1 MNRVSRLLITLMGL
15 GLAAGSQIAANGR
28 TELDTSRRTMQRVIE
43 RYVVDRATLIRSWIG
58 SSDAEPLSPAQFARL
73 RQFYAE
79 SIQTVEQIAFDGLD
93 QEGRI
98 DYLLLS
104 HRLHYEVA
112 RLDLR
117 ERELKE
123 LEPLVPFG
131 PTILALDEARRE
143 MRPVKPE
150 ESARRLSQVLKD
162 LAATRRTLESAASTA
177 VDSGPDPRAAAPP
190 PPASPALATQAAAH
204 VGRLRDILKGWFAFY
219 NGYDPAF
226 SWWVGQTYKQTDQA
240 LGEYATFLES
250 RLGRSQADGLHFAA
264 TRPLGRDALLLELQR
279 EMIPYTPEEL
289 IAIAN
294 NELAWCT
301 REMLT
306 ASREMGFG
314 EDWHAALEK
323 VKTMHAEPGRQ
334 PEVVHAAVLEGID
347 FVEKHDLVTVPPLAK
362 ETWRMQ
368 MMSPE
373 QQLVNPFFTGG
384 EVLAV
389 SFPTDAM
396 TFEQK
401 MMSMRGNNVPFSR
414 ATAFHEM
421 IPGHALQQFMSERY
435 HAYRAVFDTPFWW
448 EGNAFWWEMLLYD
461 QGFPRTPEERI
472 GMLFWR
478 MHRCAR
484 IIFSLSYHLGTMTP
498 QQAVEFLVQRI
509 GHEPDNAMGEVRRA
523 FDGSY
528 SPLYQC
534 AYMLGALQ
542 FRALHDELVT
552 TKKMT
557 NRAFHDA
564 ILKENAIPVELIRA
578 DLVNE
583 RLTRDYKTSWK
594 FYGPIPPSRSPGPAE
609 ASGGR

>member
-1 MNRVSRLLITLMGL
+1 
-15 GLAAGSQIAANGR
+15 
-28 TELDTSRRTMQRVIE
+28 
-43 RYVVDRATLIRSWIG
+43 
-58 SSDAEPLSPAQFARL
+58 
-73 RQFYAE
+73 
-79 SIQTVEQIAFDGLD
+79 
-93 QEGRI
+93 
-98 DYLLLS
+98 
-104 HRLHYEVA
+104 
-112 RLDLR
+112 
-117 ERELKE
+117 
-123 LEPLVPFG
+123 
-131 PTILALDEARRE
+131 
-143 MRPVKPE
+143 
-150 ESARRLSQVLKD
+150 
-162 LAATRRTLESAASTA
+162 
-177 VDSGPDPRAAAPP
+177 
-190 PPASPALATQAAAH
+190 
-204 VGRLRDILKGWFAFY
+204 
-219 NGYDPAF
+219 
-226 SWWVGQTYKQTDQA
+226 
-240 LGEYATFLES
+240 
-250 RLGRSQADGLHFAA
+250 
-264 TRPLGRDALLLELQR
+264 
-279 EMIPYTPEEL
+279 
-289 IAIAN
+289 
-294 NELAWCT
+294 
-301 REMLT
+301 
-306 ASREMGFG
+306 
-314 EDWHAALEK
+314 
-323 VKTMHAEPGRQ
+323 
-334 PEVVHAAVLEGID
+334 
-347 FVEKHDLVTVPPLAK
+347 
-362 ETWRMQ
+362 MQ